1 MTESQES
8 LLLSQEMTFSHIK
21 SALMKFNAL
30 STEECNQA
38 QVQTRLSMLDANW
51 SKFKSCH
58 DKITRT
64 RLTEEIRKNKY
75 FTEDIYAACEET
87 YVNAKSLMLTSL
99 EEFRSITSTDNS
111 IMNQSINNSSHLRS
125 LPKITLPKFSG
136 SYHDWRPFHDLFTSM
151 IHSNSDL
158 TAVEKFYYLKSSLSG
173 EALQCISNLPVSS
186 ENFAPAWKILC
197 TQYENTRMLINSHLD
212 CIFELPRLQRKS
224 SSELKNLLA
233 TVKESLGALEA
244 LGSPIAQWD
253 HIIVYMVV
261 RRLDASSHEAWEL
274 CRSSSK
280 KPATFSELEIFLS
293 GRIQA
298 LESVESRG
306 GLTKV
311 PKKSAAHTHVSTSAY
326 QKRPVE
332 VPNKLPL
339 QTNNY
344 SCSLCSSN
352 HYISSC
358 DIYNGK
364 TLQQKHDVL
373 SSKNLCYNCLGPHR
387 VAQCKSSKSCRYCNG
402 RHHSSIHGYRFQS
415 ESSSSENPT
424 TSTNNPL
431 PTAVSNHTTSAAL
444 NCTSNILL
452 ATALVRIKSSHG
464 VFSNARALLDQG
476 SEVTLISEELV
487 KKLHLKRHKG
497 NLNLIGVGAL
507 QSGATKGLVHFTL
520 YPHFES
526 SFQCT
531 VSAYVLTKLTTQ
543 LPSCT
548 VKLNNTTYLKNIQLA
563 DPNFMVTSKIDL
575 IIGADLYGYLL
586 EGEIIKGTINTPV
599 AQLTSLGW
607 ILSGG
612 VHNLESNAKSSHSVQ
627 VFQCRVDHNL
637 DELLQRFWTQEEG
650 KTKSSILSPEE
661 KECEAH
667 FQATYRRDSSGRYI
681 VRLPFKSS
689 PNTLGDSRKEAE
701 RMLAKLYQK
710 SESNPQFF
718 KLYSD
723 FLKEYESLG
732 HMVPSSQATIPTTE
746 YFLPHHGVLRESST
760 TTKLRV
766 VFNGSCKTSSGLS
779 LNDILHTGP
788 KLQLEISDVITR
800 WRQYRY
806 VFFSRY

>member
-1 MTESQES
+1 
-8 LLLSQEMTFSHIK
+8 
-21 SALMKFNAL
+21 
-30 STEECNQA
+30 
-38 QVQTRLSMLDANW
+38 
-51 SKFKSCH
+51 
-58 DKITRT
+58 
-64 RLTEEIRKNKY
+64 
-75 FTEDIYAACEET
+75 
-87 YVNAKSLMLTSL
+87 
-99 EEFRSITSTDNS
+99 
-111 IMNQSINNSSHLRS
+111 
-125 LPKITLPKFSG
+125 
-136 SYHDWRPFHDLFTSM
+136 
-151 IHSNSDL
+151 
-158 TAVEKFYYLKSSLSG
+158 
-173 EALQCISNLPVSS
+173 
-186 ENFAPAWKILC
+186 
-197 TQYENTRMLINSHLD
+197 
-212 CIFELPRLQRKS
+212 
-224 SSELKNLLA
+224 
-233 TVKESLGALEA
+233 
-244 LGSPIAQWD
+244 
-253 HIIVYMVV
+253 MVV

-358 DIYNGK
+358 DIYN
-364 TLQQKHDVL
+364 
-373 SSKNLCYNCLGPHR
+373 
-387 VAQCKSSKSCRYCNG
+387 
-402 RHHSSIHGYRFQS
+402 
-415 ESSSSENPT
+415 
-424 TSTNNPL
+424 
-431 PTAVSNHTTSAAL
+431 
-444 NCTSNILL
+444 
-452 ATALVRIKSSHG
+452 
-464 VFSNARALLDQG
+464 
-476 SEVTLISEELV
+476 
-487 KKLHLKRHKG
+487 
-497 NLNLIGVGAL
+497 
-507 QSGATKGLVHFTL
+507 
-520 YPHFES
+520 
-526 SFQCT
+526 
-531 VSAYVLTKLTTQ
+531 
-543 LPSCT
+543 
-548 VKLNNTTYLKNIQLA
+548 
-563 DPNFMVTSKIDL
+563 
-575 IIGADLYGYLL
+575 
-586 EGEIIKGTINTPV
+586 
-599 AQLTSLGW
+599 
-607 ILSGG
+607 
-612 VHNLESNAKSSHSVQ
+612 VQ

-806 VFFSRY
+806 VFSADIEKMFRQVMVDSRDWAYQQILWTSSQSSSVVPYHLTTVTYGLGPAPYLSNRVLKQLATDEGSIYPLAVDILNNITYVDDTFGGADSIEEAQSAVIQLDKLCMAGGFHLQKWTANNSNVLSTITPERCAIKQVIQLQETQYISTLGICWQPEEDCFVFSSPFSSTSSSTPTKRSILSNISRFFDPLGWISPVTIQAKILMQDIWLSKSDWDEVVNEDLAARWSKIHQRFK